1 MVQTKIIPKYPAL
14 MIEGTEKSLVITD
27 LHLGFESNLS
37 LNNIFL
43 GKNKTVAEITKEI
56 EKIIKKTKPDSLV
69 LLGDIKSGIK
79 SITKTEW
86 ETVPIFFESITKLI
100 DTILVPGNHDA
111 NIEKLIP
118 NGITLASSKGIIVDD
133 ILLTHGHTMPS
144 ENFSQVNTIVMGH
157 VHPVFFQKESLI
169 NGERVWVSIKCK
181 KQKIFHS
188 KSGELEVIILPSFN
202 RYFYATQKK
211 FYKKSISP
219 IIEKM
224 DVIQAKIVT
233 LDGTI
238 IGNEQQLSSV
248 IYPVSL
254 YDPNGS
260 FEVSFFCNH
269 SKVLTNDS
277 ANSIV
282 ERTGMPN
289 SNDFLRI

>member
-1 MVQTKIIPKYPAL
+1 MAKSKIIPGFPAL
-14 MIEGTEKSLVITD
+14 MIEDDKKSLVITD
-27 LHLGFESNLS
+27 LHLGFESKLS
-37 LNNIFL
+37 LNNVYL
-43 GKNKTVAEITKEI
+43 GKNNTVDETTKEI
-56 EKIIKKTKPDSLV
+56 ELIISKTKPDSLI
-69 LLGDIKSGIK
+69 LLGDVKSGIK

-86 ETVPIFFESITKLI
+86 ETVPSFFESITKLI

-118 NGITLASSKGIIVDD
+118 NGITLASSKGIIIDD

-181 KQKIFHS
+181 KQKMFHS

-238 IGNEQQLSSV
+238 IGNEQILSSV
-248 IYPVSL
+248 I
-254 YDPNGS
+254 
-260 FEVSFFCNH
+260 
-269 SKVLTNDS
+269 
-277 ANSIV
+277 
-282 ERTGMPN
+282 
-289 SNDFLRI
+289 

>member
-1 MVQTKIIPKYPAL
+1 MVQTKIVPRYPAL
-14 MIEGTEKSLVITD
+14 MIEGTKKSLVITD

-37 LNNIFL
+37 LNNVFL

-56 EKIIKKTKPDSLV
+56 EKLIKKTKPDSLV

-86 ETVPIFFESITKLI
+86 ETVPIFFESISKLI

-118 NGITLASSKGIIVDD
+118 NGITLASSKGIIIDD
-133 ILLTHGHTMPS
+133 ILLTHGHTLPS
-144 ENFSQVNTIVMGH
+144 ENFSQVNTIVMGLIH
-157 VHPVFFQKESLI
+157 AVFIQKESLI

-248 IYPVSL
+248 I
-254 YDPNGS
+254 
-260 FEVSFFCNH
+260 
-269 SKVLTNDS
+269 
-277 ANSIV
+277 
-282 ERTGMPN
+282 
-289 SNDFLRI
+289 

>member
-1 MVQTKIIPKYPAL
+1 MAQTKIIPGYPAL
-14 MIEGTEKSLVITD
+14 MIEGDKKSLVITD
-27 LHLGFESNLS
+27 LHLGFENTLS
-37 LNNIFL
+37 LNNVFL
-43 GKNKTVAEITKEI
+43 GKNKTVTEITKEI
-56 EKIIKKTKPDSLV
+56 ELIINKTKPDSLV
-69 LLGDIKSGIK
+69 LLGDVKSGIN

-86 ETVPIFFESITKLI
+86 ETVPVFFESITKLI

-118 NGITLASSKGIIVDD
+118 NEITLAGSKGIIIDD

-157 VHPVFFQKESLI
+157 IHPVFFEKESLI
-169 NGERVWVSIKCK
+169 NGERVWVSIICD

-188 KSGELEVIILPSFN
+188 RSGELELIILPSFN

-224 DVIQAKIVT
+224 NVIQAKIVT

-238 IGNEQQLSSV
+238 IGNEPLLSAV
-248 IYPVSL
+248 I
-254 YDPNGS
+254 
-260 FEVSFFCNH
+260 
-269 SKVLTNDS
+269 
-277 ANSIV
+277 
-282 ERTGMPN
+282 
-289 SNDFLRI
+289 